1 MNRRLVYALAA
12 AATAATLALT
22 GCGGADTSTGSKPQG
37 SALPSAASPSATDQ
51 PTTAA
56 SPTTASTPS
65 EETSASTGSADDGAK
80 PAKSDVV
87 AGLATFYVQTQGI
100 SGGKAKKFAECM
112 VGEMYDKAKPATLV
126 AMRDGDPTKIDKS
139 DVGLLTQS
147 GVTCQPALA

>member
-1 MNRRLVYALAA
+1 MNRRLTYALAA

-22 GCGGADTSTGSKPQG
+22 GCGGAGTSTAPEPQ
-37 SALPSAASPSATDQ
+37 ASTQPSAT
-51 PTTAA
+51 AA
-56 SPTTASTPS
+56 ESSSAPSTETSPSQAGSPSTDSSPS
-65 EETSASTGSADDGAK
+65 EQSGDDGAK

-87 AGLATFYVQTQGI
+87 AGLAKFYQQTQGI

-112 VGEMYDKAKPATLV
+112 VDEMYDKAKTATLV